1 MESPLSF
8 NSTENFRKKLLVRNL
23 QPYKVEGFYNYS
35 EELPQKEIQIV
46 DYSIIDSP
54 ALDFIQNLKEP
65 ELIGLNKYSQVG
77 GFGNIV
83 SINDNLGGLSNFG
96 EYKVN
101 LTINNQLESNGQV
114 QENLLRVLNKYNPE
128 NVSIGFGDSVI
139 FDTTS
144 IGSNQG
150 EYDYFTSQPNIS
162 TEQSQV
168 LAYVANIYG
177 PENQPNGF
185 GGAVDININNQT
197 QTNKG
202 EYDYSTTPPE
212 RTTEQSR
219 IIAYVLNQYGPEN
232 LPNGYGQQNVNPNIN
247 QNNKTNEGEYDY
259 FSSEPNKT
267 TEQSQGYAYL
277 KNKYNT
283 GEGSY
288 ELLTIED
295 IAQET
300 LNVPYANSESTFV
313 FIPSE
318 YNVVNLIQSDNP
330 SGSDGSLSQDSVLA
344 QLGAKQLQKE
354 FKARVAYELLQQTV
368 GRTNLF
374 TGEIN
379 PATGQASIQQNND
392 PFDALGIIT
401 NNIPIVQ
408 KNYKITGGPT
418 AVANAL
424 GFAAKLSGLYSP
436 FSLIPGE
443 YFDYPNRNFL
453 SQVASNPIGAVAGLV
468 GNLAQEITSLF
479 LDSASEQFLLYTSD
493 ATKSLL
499 FDQLFYNNYRPA
511 YRLAGLTP
519 ASLLAPKGSF
529 YVGKNKNYIR
539 DLVSPKVDLPKGRYN
554 KPQVGPVYGYG
565 EVGKDYEGT
574 LVSDFLFGLN
584 SRSFFDSVDIQGG
597 FTWISNNNY
606 IEPGTFVG
614 PSNKKNILARFNT
627 DSLFE
632 TSQFKPLFDKTKSTN
647 LPFTDGSILDITQ
660 KLVDAGNR
668 STRKLEHVG
677 NAINQVSK
685 VFNDGYIELTKG
697 SRVVRY
703 VTPTSKKP
711 NGEPAE
717 VKGYEY
723 CRLFTKDR
731 PYYSFNELQKTDGN
745 IRKSSY
751 SILDN
756 TYNLN
761 IAPMR
766 GQGSTNIKKNGKVK
780 KYMFSLENLA
790 WRSSNRKGYR
800 VEDLPACEVGPNGG
814 RIMWFPPYDLTF
826 DETSTPSFNENTF
839 LGRPEGIWTYKNT
852 KRSGSISWKIIVDHP
867 SIMNLLIDKELQ
879 NVKDNS
885 EVTKIVDSFMAGCLK
900 YDIYD
905 LLKKYREFSLSD
917 IYEVVDTL
925 NTVEQYEN
933 YLKEL
938 PTEKVEK
945 VEEISK
951 NADLNELKENGE
963 ANAQEEEQLKEI
975 SLLFDQSIPSPN
987 GYNETDTYEV
997 YFNQYKTQQS
1007 LYEGEGDIPN
1017 KIIKYNSRVGDGN
1030 NNFIDVLPNDT
1041 KSVSYAEYIDG
1052 RASSISKV
1060 FTFFEDEFD
1069 TFKTKFLPKV
1079 LGLLKQGKQV
1089 TFSVDASANSAGS
1102 SSSNKSLSERRR
1114 KSVINFIENF
1124 QLDGDK
1130 IKPYIDNNKLI
1141 IKGDA
1146 VGDTAKKINE
1156 LEYTDIDCSKKFN
1169 VDNKYDGKFSV
1180 QAMVCRRVKI
1190 SGLDVK
1196 DTENNDNNNTQTQ
1209 ETQESQQPQ
1218 ETAGEENNTETNTPQ
1233 YENQQRVVT
1242 TEIKDKTNKIRE
1254 GLTKRLLRKLLT
1266 ECNYFDMIQEQQ
1278 PMVYDGIK
1286 SKIKNFQPIFH
1297 SITPEGLNSRLTFL
1311 NQCVRPGDTI
1321 PTAVDDGQGGFTL
1334 QYNDA
1339 FNSAF
1344 GTPPVL
1350 VLRIGDFFHT
1360 KIIPGQLSIKYQD
1373 LKFDINPEGIGVQPM
1388 IAEVTLSIT
1397 AFIGG
1402 QGIKEPISKLQNA
1415 LSFNYYANTEL
1426 YDERAD
1432 ETENFTTELD
1442 AEILKDIQDEIGLI
1456 DPNRLRTN
1464 DGGDTIGTI
1473 ESSFAD
1479 PSTGLISGRINYKEK
1494 MNELIDK
1501 TFNMVN
1507 SFNQNIENIVTT
1519 LGWGGL
1525 IILTKDR
1532 KYTQGL
1538 YDYLS
1543 GDTSNIGNIIGK
1555 PVNYQSKIDELF
1567 NKAKDDVDNDLSPV
1581 LGGLQLKQE
1590 FKPDEIRKVKRR
1602 LKELIDREKSFYV
1615 SIADGFT
1622 NDIVKNE
1629 LDFIKLL
1636 DQINFVSNALDGRIN
1651 KKGGVNIYQIS
1662 GTTPTDISSTGTNTT
1677 LEELK
1682 QDFLSI
1688 KTDLNSYDSLIKTNQ
1703 LIPNGDKNVYNSN
1716 FTFNLYLTTNINN
1729 NTDDSD
1735 VSAADRRFAMI
1746 FTRKILVGY
1755 TQFVDEIVS
1764 TITNS
1769 PNITIWK
1776 DFIYQNLG
1784 FKIQF
1789 QPTGNLYL
1797 PKLSNDSGN
1806 KYYLKVLNSRD
1817 KLYSIYKDSYK
1828 TSDVWKKFFESTYKP
1843 YNKDKLR
1850 KFTYLSQIPVVAP
1863 NDVTLK
1869 EIYATVD
1876 TTWDYY
1882 NGKRKMI

>member
-35 EELPQKEIQIV
+35 EELPKKEIQIV

-54 ALDFIQNLKEP
+54 ALDIIQNLKEP

-83 SINDNLGGLSNFG
+83 SINDNLGSLSNFG

-101 LTINNQLESNGQV
+101 LTVNSLLENYGQL

-128 NVSIGFGDSVI
+128 NVTMGFGDSVT
-139 FDTTS
+139 FNTS
-144 IGSNQG
+144 SLGSNQG
-150 EYDYFTSQPNIS
+150 EYDYFSSQPNIT
-162 TEQSQV
+162 TEQSQI
-168 LAYVANIYG
+168 LSYVANIYG
-177 PENQPNGF
+177 PENLPNGF
-185 GGAVDININNQT
+185 GSVVDININNQT

-202 EYDYSTTPPE
+202 EYNYLTSPPE
-212 RTTEQSR
+212 RTTERSR
-219 IIAYVLNQYGPEN
+219 IIAYVSNQYGPED
-232 LPNGYGQQNVNPNIN
+232 LPNGYGLQIVNANIN

-259 FSSEPNKT
+259 FRSEPNKT
-267 TEQSQGYAYL
+267 TEQSQSHAYL
-277 KNKYNT
+277 KNKYTT

-288 ELLTIED
+288 ELLTIDD

-300 LNVPYANSESTFV
+300 LNVPYASSESTFV

-318 YNVVNLIQSDNP
+318 YDIVNLIQNNNP
-330 SGSDGSLSQDSVLA
+330 SGSDGNLSQDSILA

-368 GRTNLF
+368 GRSNLF

-379 PATGQASIQQNND
+379 PVTGQASIQQNND

-401 NNIPIVQ
+401 NNIPIIQ

-424 GFAAKLSGLYSP
+424 GFVAKLSGLYSP
-436 FSLIPGE
+436 YSLIPGE

-479 LDSASEQFLLYTSD
+479 LDSSSKQFLLYTSD
-493 ATKSLL
+493 ATKGLL
-499 FDQLFYNNYRPA
+499 FDQLFYNNYRPD
-511 YRLAGLTP
+511 YRFAGLTP
-519 ASLLAPKGSF
+519 SNLLAPKGSF

-554 KPQVGPVYGYG
+554 KPQVGPVYSYG
-565 EVGKDYEGT
+565 EVGKEYEGNK
-574 LVSDFLFGLN
+574 VSDFLFGLN

-597 FTWISNNNY
+597 FTWISNRNY
-606 IEPGTFVG
+606 IEPGVFVG
-614 PSNKKNILARFNT
+614 PSNKKNILAKFNT

-697 SRVVRY
+697 SRVIRY
-703 VTPTSKKP
+703 VTPTAKKP

-766 GQGSTNIKKNGKVK
+766 GEGSTNIKKNGKVK

-814 RIMWFPPYDLTF
+814 RIMWFPPYDLSF
-826 DETSTPSFNENTF
+826 DETSTPSFTENQF
-839 LGRPEGIWTYKNT
+839 LGRPESIWTYKNT
-852 KRSGSISWKIIVDHP
+852 KRSGTISWKILVDHP

-879 NVKDNS
+879 NVKENS

-905 LLKKYREFSLSD
+905 LLKKYREFTLSD

-925 NTVEQYEN
+925 GTVEQYEN

-951 NADLNELKENGE
+951 NADLSEEI
-963 ANAQEEEQLKEI
+963 QDEEELKEI
-975 SLLFDQSIPSPN
+975 SLLFDQSIPNTST
-987 GYNETDTYEV
+987 GYNYNESDTYEV
-997 YFNQYKTQQS
+997 YYNQYKSQQS

-1017 KIIKYNSRVGDGN
+1017 KIIKYNSRTGQGN
-1030 NNFIDVLPNDT
+1030 NNFIDTLPNDT
-1041 KSVSYAEYIDG
+1041 QSFSYAEYVDG
-1052 RASSISKV
+1052 RASSIGEV
-1060 FTFFEDEFD
+1060 FNFFENEFD
-1069 TFKTKFLPKV
+1069 TFKNKFLPKV

-1089 TFSVDASANSAGS
+1089 TFSVDAGANSAGN
-1102 SSSNKSLSERRR
+1102 SSSNQSLSERRR

-1124 QLDGDK
+1124 QLESDK
-1130 IKPYIDNNKLI
+1130 LKPFIENNKLI
-1141 IKGDA
+1141 IKGSS
-1146 VGDTAKKINE
+1146 VGDSAKQINE
-1156 LEYTDIDCSKKFN
+1156 LNYKDINCSKKFN

-1190 SGLDVK
+1190 SGLDIK
-1196 DTENNDNNNTQTQ
+1196 NTENEGNNTN
-1209 ETQESQQPQ
+1209 ESNVLESQPSQPNS
-1218 ETAGEENNTETNTPQ
+1218 AEENNTETNTPQ
-1233 YENQQRVVT
+1233 YENQQSVVT
-1242 TEIKDKTNKIRE
+1242 TEIKDKTNKIRD

-1266 ECNYFDMIQEQQ
+1266 ECNYFDMVREQQ
-1278 PMVYDGIK
+1278 PMIYDGIK
-1286 SKIKNFQPIFH
+1286 SKIKNFQPAFH

-1311 NQCVRPGDTI
+1311 QQCVRPGDTI
-1321 PTAVDDGQGGFTL
+1321 PTAVDDGQGGTIL

-1360 KIIPGQLSIKYQD
+1360 KIIPGALTIKYQD

-1388 IAEVTLSIT
+1388 IAEISLSIQ

-1426 YDERAD
+1426 YDERAE
-1432 ETENFTTELD
+1432 ETESFTSELD

-1456 DPNRLRTN
+1456 DPNKERAN

-1479 PSTGLISGRINYKEK
+1479 PNSGLISGRINYKDK

-1501 TFNMVN
+1501 TLIMVN
-1507 SFNQNIENIVTT
+1507 SFNQNILNIIET
-1519 LGWGGL
+1519 LSWGGL

-1538 YDYLS
+1538 FDYLS
-1543 GDTSNIGNIIGK
+1543 GDTSNVGNILGK
-1555 PVNYQSKIDELF
+1555 PINYQSKIDELF
-1567 NKAKDDVDNDLSPV
+1567 NKAKEDVDNDLSPV

-1590 FKPDEIRKVKRR
+1590 FKPDEIRKVKRK
-1602 LKELIDREKSFYV
+1602 LKELIDREKSSYV
-1615 SIADGFT
+1615 SILDGFT
-1622 NDIVKNE
+1622 NDVVKNE

-1636 DQINFVSNALDGRIN
+1636 DQINFVANALDGRIN

-1662 GTTPTDISSTGTNTT
+1662 GTTPVEISSVGANTT

-1682 QDFLSI
+1682 QDLLSI
-1688 KTDLNSYDSLIKTNQ
+1688 KTDLNNYDSIIKTNQ

-1716 FTFNLYLTTNINN
+1716 FTFNLYLTTNKNN
-1729 NTDDSD
+1729 NTDDGD

-1746 FTRKILVGY
+1746 FISSIRGGY
-1755 TQFVDEIVS
+1755 AQFVDEIVS
-1764 TITNS
+1764 TITSSSNLTS
-1769 PNITIWK
+1769 WK

-1784 FKIQF
+1784 FKVVF

-1797 PKLSNDSGN
+1797 PRLQNDSGN
-1806 KYYLKVLNSRD
+1806 KYYLKVLNSGD
-1817 KLYSIYKDSYK
+1817 KLYESIYRDIYK
-1828 TSDVWKKFFESTYKP
+1828 KSEIWKKFFESTYKP
-1843 YNKDKLR
+1843 YNRDKLR
-1850 KFTYLSQIPVVAP
+1850 KFTYSTQIPIVSP
-1863 NDVTLK
+1863 NDINLK

-1876 TTWDYY
+1876 NTWDYY